1 MSEDYT
7 IHDEADNVSAVLS
20 PCGAEGMLNINSQ
33 VRLVGDTKLNG
44 LLTTDSVDTKFTQV
58 LYLNWQTCKAKS

>member
-1 MSEDYT
+1 MSRDYL
-7 IHDEADNVSAVLS
+7 IHDEADNVSTVFS

-33 VRLVGDTKLNG
+33 VRLTGPSTLNG

-58 LYLNWQTCKAKS
+58 LYFNWQKCTK